1 MLTCTDTGLR
11 NILCPDDR
19 RKLEIGAKTIL
30 MQLCNVKP
38 DFFKN
43 TFFLFKFI
51 YEAERPHI
59 LPELWNT
66 LQVSA
71 LAAGTQQRGP
81 SLPSPL
87 VGTDG
92 KLASGARVGNRTQ
105 GLQYGMPAPQNDLH
119 TFNRVTW
126 HS

>member
-43 TFFLFKFI
+43 TFFLFF
-51 YEAERPHI
+51 
-59 LPELWNT
+59 
-66 LQVSA
+66 
-71 LAAGTQQRGP
+71 
-81 SLPSPL
+81 
-87 VGTDG
+87 
-92 KLASGARVGNRTQ
+92 
-105 GLQYGMPAPQNDLH
+105 
-119 TFNRVTW
+119 
-126 HS
+126 